1 MSVTAGIKSSYDITA
16 AATSAGVGQA
26 PDRRRLYDFSDRVAE
41 LAPEES
47 PFFVY
52 LSKVAKVPTD
62 DPVFRFLEN
71 RSKIDWTNRNFK
83 LAAAVNGG
91 SAVTAGTN
99 YSFTVDA
106 DSNTGGTDSGGASV
120 DFLIKGMVFAVNTVS
135 GAAGY
140 SQTLVRVDSAPQ
152 DQGTSTT
159 FQGKIIDISNTTAS
173 DSAKGDTTISGED
186 VLANNANCQ
195 VIGTSFA
202 EGSASPD
209 AWSAD
214 IEDDFGF
221 TQIFKTA
228 CEMSN
233 TAIATRYRGY
243 ANEWERI
250 WALKLREHKVD
261 IERAMLFGQRARVS
275 SVQYSEGIVGHI
287 LKNGQAEIGTRNFSY
302 STGAPYFRSVASSEL
317 TYDRLLSDLEVIFDP
332 ARGGASEKLVLAGL
346 PVVSYFNKLGSDS
359 FLSASMAHNA
369 NAALSGGATTV
380 NQSPHRMNMSERAG
394 AFGHKV
400 MTIETI
406 HGTMHLVKEPLF
418 RGISANFMA
427 MIDMSKVAYRPLVG
441 NGINRDTSI
450 LTNVQNADEDLRKDM
465 ILTEAGLEITL
476 PEAHALYQVEL

>member
-1 MSVTAGIKSSYDITA
+1 MAVTSGVKSSYDITA

-26 PDRRRLYDFSDRVAE
+26 PDRRRLYDFSDKVAE

-71 RSKIDWTNRNFK
+71 RSKIDWTTRNFK
-83 LAAAVNGG
+83 LAAHVNGE
-91 SAVTAGTN
+91 SAVSAGSSYT
-99 YSFTVDA
+99 FTVDA
-106 DSNTGGTDSGGASV
+106 DGATGGTDSGGASV
-120 DFLIKGMVFAVNTVS
+120 DFLVKGMVFAVNTVS
-135 GAAGY
+135 GSAGY
-140 SQTLVRVDSAPQ
+140 SQTLVRVDSSPQ

-159 FQGKIIDISNTTAS
+159 FQGKIVDVSNTTNS
-173 DSAKGDTTISGED
+173 SGAITGEEI
-186 VLANNANCQ
+186 LSNNDNCQ

-202 EGSASPD
+202 EGSGSPD
-209 AWSAD
+209 AWSSE
-214 IEDDFGF
+214 IEDDFGY

-228 CEMSN
+228 AEMSN

-275 SVQYSEGIVGHI
+275 SVQYTEGIVGHI
-287 LKNGQAEIGTRNFSY
+287 LKNGTAQIGDAALSY
-302 STGAPYFRSVASSEL
+302 STGAPYYRSVEDSEL
-317 TYDRLLSDLEVIFDP
+317 TYDRLLSDMEVIFDP

-346 PVVSYFNKLGSDS
+346 PVISFFNKLGSDS
-359 FLSASMAHNA
+359 FLSTSMAHNA
-369 NAALSGGATTV
+369 NAALSGAATTT

-418 RGISANFMA
+418 RGISANMMA
-427 MIDMSKVAYRPLVG
+427 MVDMSQVSYRPLVG
-441 NGINRDTSI
+441 NGLNRDTAI
-450 LTNVQNADEDLRKDM
+450 LTNIQNADEDLRKDM
-465 ILTEAGLEITL
+465 ILTEAGLEVTL
-476 PEAHALYQVEL
+476 PEAHALYHVEF